1 MKKLIKKI
9 LRESDFD
16 WVGETMN
23 YDSIYYITSDNVK
36 VGDNDPC
43 GEIRYVFKYE
53 NGVSYDAFDYDGYGD
68 PEDTFLRKFKESGE
82 NLNLFDFRFMI
93 FVETHFIWPELHR
106 VTLGLFLK
114 IIAQSRYFPLLM

>member
-82 NLNLFDFRFMI
+82 NLNLFDFRFI
-93 FVETHFIWPELHR
+93 DGDITNGEKLIR
-106 VTLGLFLK
+106 LGYWIPWGKRFGC
-114 IIAQSRYFPLLM
+114 S